1 METLL
6 NEMETIGVY
15 GIFCILVL
23 RELFAH
29 LERRRGS
36 GNGNGD
42 LTQKVNDLTRWQVPR
57 IEEAIAKL
65 AEAQERQTR
74 LLESLT
80 GDGMRKTRLLERL
93 IKLDEPGDKG

>member
-29 LERRRGS
+29 LERRK
-36 GNGNGD
+36 GNGNGSD

-65 AEAQERQTR
+65 AEAQEKQTR

-80 GDGMRKTRLLERL
+80 EHGMEKTRLLERL
-93 IKLDEPGDKG
+93 IKPVEPGEKG

>member
-1 METLL
+1 MESLI

-29 LERRRGS
+29 LERRK
-36 GNGNGD
+36 NGGGDDVD

-65 AEAQERQTR
+65 AESQEQQTR
-74 LLESLT
+74 LLETLT
-80 GDGMRKTRLLERL
+80 EHGMIKTRVLENL
-93 IKLDEPGDKG
+93 IKKERKREE